1 MKNREVRALMA
12 IALMTA
18 LIAGSVSGVSG
29 TAYAKENQTITA
41 EASKST
47 LKNAS
52 STGDT
57 AGLKD
62 ETVYAKVDAAGNVK
76 TVTVSDQLKNIGS
89 LSEVKDISVLKDIE
103 NVKGDE
109 VFAESG
115 DSLIW
120 NPDNKDICYQG
131 TTDKALPVGIEISY
145 KLDGQNITAD
155 ELEGKS
161 GHVAIRYEY
170 KNTTKDKT

>member
-1 MKNREVRALMA
+1 MKNREFRALMA

-18 LIAGSVSGVSG
+18 LIAGSVGGVSG

-161 GHVAIRYEY
+161 GHVAIRLSLIHI
-170 KNTTKDKT
+170 